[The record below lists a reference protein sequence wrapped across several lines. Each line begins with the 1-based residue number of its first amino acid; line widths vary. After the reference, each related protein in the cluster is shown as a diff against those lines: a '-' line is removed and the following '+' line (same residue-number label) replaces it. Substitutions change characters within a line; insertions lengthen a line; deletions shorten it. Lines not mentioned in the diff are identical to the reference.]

1 MAGGSGSRLW
11 PISSNN
17 CPKQFL
23 KLLGENSAI
32 KDSILRNCDF
42 DFGSVSLFVNSKHQS
57 MIKKYSSIF
66 NIKSVVEPFSRGTLP
81 CAIIGSLI
89 AIKEKIDVVVLS
101 PCDLHIEDLD
111 KYKEN
116 ILNAAE
122 FASKNNKIVM
132 IGVEPTRPEKSY
144 GYMKLGNRIS
154 ENLFDLESFKEKP
167 SRKKALEFLN
177 TKNYLWNSGIFV
189 FNPKFMVEVFKK
201 IDSKTFNLCLE
212 SLDKSSKKGNKLIL
226 DLQSYEKISAN
237 SIDYGIIEKTSDTV
251 AIKADFKWSDL
262 GTWKGIWGAAK
273 KNNEQNVLEGNILT
287 HNTKNC
293 YIKSN
298 KQLIATIDVK
308 NLSII
313 INDDIILISSLNS
326 SESIRNM
333 VNKISKEKLN

>member
-1 MAGGSGSRLW
+1 MAGGNGTRLW

-32 KDSILRNCDF
+32 KDSILRNCNF
-42 DFGSVSLFVNSKHQS
+42 DFGSVSLFINSKHQS

-101 PCDLHIEDLD
+101 PCDLYIEDLD

-132 IGVEPTRPEKSY
+132 IGVEPTSPEESY

-154 ENLFDLESFKEKP
+154 GNLFDLEGFVEKP
-167 SRKKALEFLN
+167 NRKKALEFLN
-177 TKNYLWNSGIFV
+177 AKNYLWNSGI
-189 FNPKFMVEVFKK
+189 
-201 IDSKTFNLCLE
+201 
-212 SLDKSSKKGNKLIL
+212 
-226 DLQSYEKISAN
+226 
-237 SIDYGIIEKTSDTV
+237 
-251 AIKADFKWSDL
+251 
-262 GTWKGIWGAAK
+262 
-273 KNNEQNVLEGNILT
+273 
-287 HNTKNC
+287 
-293 YIKSN
+293 
-298 KQLIATIDVK
+298 
-308 NLSII
+308 
-313 INDDIILISSLNS
+313 
-326 SESIRNM
+326 
-333 VNKISKEKLN
+333 